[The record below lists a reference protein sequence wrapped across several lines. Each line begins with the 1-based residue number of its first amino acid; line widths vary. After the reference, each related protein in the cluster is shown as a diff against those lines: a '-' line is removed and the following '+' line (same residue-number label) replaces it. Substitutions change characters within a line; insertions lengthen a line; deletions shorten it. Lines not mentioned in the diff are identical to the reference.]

1 MSLTAENSTN
11 SAPTRAVHRTGIA
24 AAPQLRLPSLEQA
37 LAYRN
42 DQMLYKFQERWAV
55 SFEEAAE
62 LFEETKK
69 WLWVQV
75 AARTTPGAPPMAM
88 TVALAML
95 DEMLHTFIL
104 FTREYVQYCEE
115 NYGAYLHHAPMTRDV
130 KNAQLER
137 FQKDPEGM
145 LAQEGE
151 FLRNMYSFVYDLLGE
166 ETVVRWYSEY
176 ADKYSGA
183 RMAELSGD
191 GRRFARADAAGLT
204 G

>member
-1 MSLTAENSTN
+1 MP
-11 SAPTRAVHRTGIA
+11 APKRAVHRTGIA
-24 AAPQLRLPSLEQA
+24 AGTQPRLPSLEQA
-37 LAYRN
+37 LGYRN
-42 DQMLYKFQERWAV
+42 DQILYKFQERWAV
-55 SFEEAAE
+55 NFEEAAE

-75 AARTTPGAPPMAM
+75 AARVTPGAPPMAM

-104 FTREYVQYCEE
+104 FTREYVEYCEE
-115 NYGAYLHHAPMTRDV
+115 NYGAYLHHAPMTRDA

-137 FQKDPEGM
+137 FRKDPDGM

-176 ADKYSGA
+176 AEKYSGA